1 MKILI
6 KIFSTVFLLF
16 IFSTAFADGNN
27 YSKGL
32 AFYKKKNYKNAATYL
47 EKYIETQPDPATYYI
62 LGYAFYKLKD
72 FEKSKRFFEKAY
84 LIDPNF
90 TATMI
95 PEAIGPI
102 GKEQIIIDKLLG
114 LSGAKQQIAQIMDT
128 SYSTTFQ
135 LQLAKIPDEKVR
147 QDLGNIIKDTLNFNR
162 IYPPILKEFQK
173 RYNKNHSLSVMSW
186 LRSPLGEK
194 MTKAELAQTEPSETL
209 IITEF
214 QSLSDKRKG
223 LFEKLVKTQNSTEW
237 LFKVIS
243 VSLYELAKGLQPYL
257 DTNEK
262 MTSKQ
267 LEASIEEALNAMPK
281 EQFTLSLTA
290 SYAYSYRTLSDEDL
304 EAAIKFYES
313 PAGKWFNFS
322 FGGSFVTGIGS
333 VSRECGKR
341 LGRYMEEIKKQKQGT

>member
-1 MKILI
+1 MKILF

-16 IFSTAFADGNN
+16 IFSTTFADGNN
-27 YSKGL
+27 YSKGF
-32 AFYKKKNYKNAATYL
+32 AYYKKKNYKNAVTYL
-47 EKYIETQPDPATYYI
+47 EKHIETQPDPATYYM

-72 FEKSKRFFEKAY
+72 FEKSKRYFERAY

-102 GKEQIIIDKLLG
+102 GKEQRIIDELLE

-128 SYSTTFQ
+128 SYSTAFQ

-173 RYNKNHSLSVMSW
+173 RYNKKHVLSVMSW
-186 LRSPLGEK
+186 LKSPLGEK
-194 MTKAELAQTEPSETL
+194 MTKAELAQTELSETL
-209 IITEF
+209 IMTEF
-214 QSLSDKRKG
+214 QSLNDTRRG
-223 LFEKLVKTQNSTEW
+223 LFETLVKTQNATEW

-243 VSLYELAKGLQPYL
+243 ASLRELAKGLQPYL
-257 DTNEK
+257 DTKEK

-267 LEASIEEALNAMPK
+267 LEVSIEEALNTMPK
-281 EQFTLSLTA
+281 EQLTLALTA
-290 SYAYSYRTLSDEDL
+290 SFAYSYRTLSDEEL
-304 EAAIKFYES
+304 ETAIKFYES
-313 PAGKWFNFS
+313 PAGKWFNVS
-322 FGGSFVTGIGS
+322 FGESFVTGIGS
-333 VSRECGKR
+333 ASRECGKR
-341 LGRYMEEIKKQKQGT
+341 LGRYMEDIKKQKQGT